1 MRLKSLNKNWDK
13 NMSAGAMTGVVGILV
28 LAIMFMPLAVIW
40 ALNTLFGL
48 GIAYGFY
55 EWLAVFV
62 LSAFLQ
68 TRIAKND

>member
-1 MRLKSLNKNWDK
+1 MRPQFLNKKVDGTT
-13 NMSAGAMTGVVGILV
+13 MTFLLMVIIGAV
-28 LAIMFMPLAVIW
+28 MFMPLAVIW

-62 LSAFLQ
+62 LTMFLN
-68 TRIAKND
+68 TRNGISTQK

>member
-1 MRLKSLNKNWDK
+1 MRPQFLNKKVDATT
-13 NMSAGAMTGVVGILV
+13 MTFLLMVIIGAV
-28 LAIMFMPLAVIW
+28 MFMPLAVIW

-62 LSAFLQ
+62 LTMFLN
-68 TRIAKND
+68 TRNGISTQK